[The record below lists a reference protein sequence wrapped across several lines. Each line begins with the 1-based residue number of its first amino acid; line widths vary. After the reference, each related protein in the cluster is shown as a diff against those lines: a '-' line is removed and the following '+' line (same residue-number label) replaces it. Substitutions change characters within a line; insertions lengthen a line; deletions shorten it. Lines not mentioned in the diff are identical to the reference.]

1 MVMRWT
7 PRVTVA
13 AVIENKGQFLVVEET
28 QGSQTVI
35 NQPAGHLEDGESLHA
50 AVIREVLEETAWQ
63 FTPESIIGVYR
74 WQHPEKE
81 RTYLRICYSG
91 FVDNHDP
98 HRILDDGI
106 LGVRWMT
113 FDEILQKPLRSP
125 LVKSCF
131 EDYISGIRH
140 PLSICNDLS

>member
-1 MVMRWT
+1 M
-7 PRVTVA
+7 A

-50 AVIREVLEETAWQ
+50 AIIREVLEETAWQ

-113 FDEILQKPLRSP
+113 FDEINR
-125 LVKSCF
+125 
-131 EDYISGIRH
+131 YIFSKHLHAYITHRI
-140 PLSICNDLS
+140 SYYE